1 MPGAGE
7 GRSNEAKDGKDVAGD
22 EIELSEDSVREE
34 DVSSANK
41 ANVENE
47 MTTAEYPETEAE
59 ERREAVVSKRSLD
72 YDHDG
77 SHFDGTKRLRVRE
90 E

>member
-34 DVSSANK
+34 DVSNANK
-41 ANVENE
+41 ANEKE

-59 ERREAVVSKRSLD
+59 ERREAVSKRSLD
-72 YDHDG
+72 YDHDD
-77 SHFDGTKRLRVRE
+77 SHFDETKRLRVRE